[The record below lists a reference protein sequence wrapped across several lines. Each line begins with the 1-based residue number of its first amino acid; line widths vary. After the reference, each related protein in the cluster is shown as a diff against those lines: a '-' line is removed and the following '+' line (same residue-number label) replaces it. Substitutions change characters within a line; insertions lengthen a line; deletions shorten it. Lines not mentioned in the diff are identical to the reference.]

1 MTQNTDIQQT
11 KALELIAA
19 ELVRA
24 NYDQKA
30 IEAVS
35 QTIGSKVTP
44 TPLYR
49 ISYDKE
55 SSSLEFR
62 FLDGKGIVPSAN
74 AIDIDYADLV
84 FSSIASN
91 STPILTE
98 GITGTGKTYTLDN
111 IMKALY
117 DSENRKMLRLNPN
130 MANVLQPYIEGRVD
144 PNEGVLK
151 ININKKAARQIFAL
165 GLDEENR
172 GDTGAIIGLLDSE
185 VSLAT
190 GERTDLGPLIP
201 QIEIQK
207 DKVKIYFDETKIK
220 PVSVFGAQNPP
231 DPEYSGTRRT
241 DGAVGNRQVRVNY
254 PNMALHSGAATLNMT
269 GQFNHPHE
277 AFMNYF
283 TERLAHYLN
292 IDEKKIRELM
302 IPQSNDLEERARAN
316 QEYLNVHAAS
326 FDPANA
332 RNMFLKSAVEGA
344 DHIVMLTGGENLE
357 QNFKEELEIA
367 QNWTNALQ
375 QYNVNFIY
383 NTAVDKKSQ
392 LVLRIESVR
401 AAFNEALIER
411 DKTKATKIADALAL
425 IARYKKAYEV
435 SREQGTSALDE
446 FRALQTPLTV
456 RDIASAYAIVL
467 NDKIQT
473 KNGISPVSVINQAF
487 TDYVGLFGDFS
498 SQVYGSEKKFEL
510 TDPNQSIRY
519 ICSYLAVNVVKE
531 EKKLTADQYAS
542 KMIGELNRASALLR
556 NLDDGSDTKKMLV
569 ARVNADIASLAGFI
583 HQYRRDIADA
593 FNKTAPTDKVMPRYN
608 ALTDIVLKA
617 RNEVKTNYTLPRVE
631 RVFGI

>member
-30 IEAVS
+30 IKEKLHQAAFLATIEAVS

-207 DKVKIYFDETKIK
+207 DKVKIYFDE
-220 PVSVFGAQNPP
+220 
-231 DPEYSGTRRT
+231 
-241 DGAVGNRQVRVNY
+241 
-254 PNMALHSGAATLNMT
+254 
-269 GQFNHPHE
+269 
-277 AFMNYF
+277 
-283 TERLAHYLN
+283 
-292 IDEKKIRELM
+292 
-302 IPQSNDLEERARAN
+302 
-316 QEYLNVHAAS
+316 
-326 FDPANA
+326 
-332 RNMFLKSAVEGA
+332 
-344 DHIVMLTGGENLE
+344 
-357 QNFKEELEIA
+357 
-367 QNWTNALQ
+367 
-375 QYNVNFIY
+375 
-383 NTAVDKKSQ
+383 
-392 LVLRIESVR
+392 
-401 AAFNEALIER
+401 
-411 DKTKATKIADALAL
+411 
-425 IARYKKAYEV
+425 
-435 SREQGTSALDE
+435 
-446 FRALQTPLTV
+446 
-456 RDIASAYAIVL
+456 
-467 NDKIQT
+467 
-473 KNGISPVSVINQAF
+473 
-487 TDYVGLFGDFS
+487 
-498 SQVYGSEKKFEL
+498 
-510 TDPNQSIRY
+510 
-519 ICSYLAVNVVKE
+519 
-531 EKKLTADQYAS
+531 
-542 KMIGELNRASALLR
+542 
-556 NLDDGSDTKKMLV
+556 
-569 ARVNADIASLAGFI
+569 
-583 HQYRRDIADA
+583 
-593 FNKTAPTDKVMPRYN
+593 
-608 ALTDIVLKA
+608 
-617 RNEVKTNYTLPRVE
+617 
-631 RVFGI
+631 